1 MADTYGI
8 EFPLLQDVDLT
19 LAKAY
24 AGVST
29 DGFPLP
35 AVFVLNQDSSVFFQ
49 RIGGTTHDRVYVS
62 ELLSIVDRMLGVHD
76 LPTPKGYEF
85 ANQVRAGGGLG
96 AHAVNG
102 DNAFA
107 ADLELAALRSFG
119 SYFAFGAMVG
129 SELLADRELRAAALL
144 RARLPY
150 WHGVGELYLQMPLGV
165 ARRFADDEFRKSG
178 LYSGLTLGT
187 ESEISPQFFVF
198 ADLKLGMSVFA
209 SDISSDRVSKRVT
222 FQAGL
227 GWKF

>member
-8 EFPLLQDVDLT
+8 EFPLLQDADLT

-35 AVFVLNQDSSVFFQ
+35 AVFVLNQDGSVFFQ
-49 RIGGTTHDRVYVS
+49 KIGGSTHDRVYAP
-62 ELLSIVDRMLGVHD
+62 ELLSIVDGMLGVHD
-76 LPTPKGYEF
+76 LPLPKGYVF
-85 ANQVRAGGGLG
+85 ANQVRVAGGLG
-96 AHAVNG
+96 AHAG
-102 DNAFA
+102 NADTSFA

-119 SYFAFGAMVG
+119 SYVALGVEVG
-129 SELLADRELRAAALL
+129 SALLPDRELYASALL

-150 WHGVGELYLQMPLGV
+150 WQGVGELYLQLPLGI
-165 ARRFADDEFRKSG
+165 ARRVSDDEFQKNG
-178 LYSGLTLGT
+178 LHTGLTLGT

-198 ADLKLGMSVFA
+198 ADLKLGLSIFA
-209 SDISSDRVSKRVT
+209 SGGSGNYVSRRAT
-222 FQAGL
+222 LQAGL